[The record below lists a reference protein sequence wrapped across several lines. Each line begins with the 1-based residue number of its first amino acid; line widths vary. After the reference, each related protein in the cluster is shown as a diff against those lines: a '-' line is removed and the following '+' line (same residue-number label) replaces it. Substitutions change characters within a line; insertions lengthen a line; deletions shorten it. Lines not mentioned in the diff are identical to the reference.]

1 VDVSEQRV
9 SPAVR
14 TRTLPVA
21 VGVLLLVLAAAS
33 AAYEVHRLLSATL
46 PAYGAYPF
54 LDLQVYRAGVHA
66 YATGQPLYNGS
77 YTVVRLPFT
86 YPPFGVLALSL
97 AALGTLRQAADVL
110 TVTDVVLLLVCAWAA
125 VRAAL
130 TRSGARWVTV
140 LAIALGFEAV
150 FMRLEPVTATVG
162 FGQVNIVLCA
172 LVVVD
177 ALLVPPRYRGILSG
191 IATAVKLTP
200 AVFVLYFLL
209 SGQRRAAGRQ
219 ILTTVLA
226 SLLAVAAAPGSS
238 WRFWTS
244 IVVSNRVGP
253 AWYTSNQSFRGV
265 VSRIFGP
272 GHAATL
278 SWVVLSL
285 LAVVVA
291 AVSIRRAHLAGAEVT
306 ALGMCALLGLLVSP
320 ISWSHHWVWSLPAL
334 LGVLCDRAHWAV
346 RVLGIAF
353 GVVLWVGP
361 EWHMPNMDNRE
372 FHWALWQQVVGN
384 LNVWLAVLLLVAVA
398 MTSRPE
404 RRA

>member
-66 YATGQPLYNGS
+66 YATGQPLYDGS

-209 SGQRRAAGRQ
+209 SGQRRAAGRAARRPRRER
-219 ILTTVLA
+219 TT
-226 SLLAVAAAPGSS
+226 
-238 WRFWTS
+238 R
-244 IVVSNRVGP
+244 
-253 AWYTSNQSFRGV
+253 
-265 VSRIFGP
+265 
-272 GHAATL
+272 
-278 SWVVLSL
+278 
-285 LAVVVA
+285 
-291 AVSIRRAHLAGAEVT
+291 
-306 ALGMCALLGLLVSP
+306 C
-320 ISWSHHWVWSLPAL
+320 
-334 LGVLCDRAHWAV
+334 
-346 RVLGIAF
+346 
-353 GVVLWVGP
+353 
-361 EWHMPNMDNRE
+361 
-372 FHWALWQQVVGN
+372 
-384 LNVWLAVLLLVAVA
+384 
-398 MTSRPE
+398 
-404 RRA
+404 